1 MSQNSSEDLRTA
13 AELIVNQARAMQ
25 SRGGGNVPYDMSRT
39 HSINLITEEFLGGY
53 MQDGRM
59 SVVRRFFCLFVTFDL
74 FFVSLLW
81 LICIMLNG
89 DNIFIALQKQIVHYT
104 IETSLFDVVAAAICR
119 FIILIFFY
127 ALLYINN
134 WFIIALSTSGSCLFL
149 ISKVFVFDWVKA
161 TPQVFEVILIITSF
175 VLAWGEAWFLD
186 CRVIPQERHA
196 RRYFSVMSG
205 STDRSPLIAPL
216 LSTQNERR
224 PADSVVDFYS
234 PLDSAHNSDAE
245 EELDEDYHQMG
256 LDCVRR
262 TYALLN
268 ATDWKV
274 EKVTKKG
281 DTINSIHR
289 EKMGKIYK
297 LTGRLKYPAKA
308 LCNEMFYKVEE
319 MPHWNPTTLEAKM
332 VRKINSYTD
341 ITYNVSAG
349 SGGGMI
355 KSRDFVNLRCWR
367 CLVDGKIC
375 DESIDPDSSD
385 EEMLNNSCEGSVST
399 ISDGEG
405 ILTPLPGSVGSC
417 RGGPAL
423 DYRLQ
428 DNSTPFNTLSKSL
441 GAKDFTDVMH
451 LNLNNEP
458 PPLDEEFEDAKDH
471 VEDED
476 KPEAVSNKVMA
487 GSVTEKSSNR
497 GRVWVNAAIS
507 VTYDKIPVNPKY
519 TRGENL
525 VSGFAMHEVEGNPDV
540 CIFEWILCIDLKGY
554 IPRYVLDTAYTTF
567 MTDYITY
574 LRKYI
579 KELRQRRRGRPLPRQ

>member
-1 MSQNSSEDLRTA
+1 MSQNSSEDLRSA
-13 AELIVNQARAMQ
+13 AELIINQARAMQ
-25 SRGGGNVPYDMSRT
+25 SRGGGNIPYDMTRT

-89 DNIFIALQKQIVHYT
+89 DNIFVALQKQIVHYT

-119 FIILIFFY
+119 FLVLIFFY
-127 ALLYINN
+127 ALLYVNN
-134 WFIIALSTSGSCLFL
+134 WIIIALSTSGSCLFL

-196 RRYFSVMSG
+196 RRYFSAMTG
-205 STDRSPLIAPL
+205 SADRSPLMAPL
-216 LSTQNERR
+216 LSTQNERN

-245 EELDEDYHQMG
+245 EDLDDEYHQMA
-256 LDCVRR
+256 LDCIRR
-262 TYALLN
+262 TYDLIN
-268 ATDWKV
+268 AHDWKV

-308 LCNEMFYKVEE
+308 LCNELFYNVVD
-319 MPHWNPTTLEAKM
+319 MPRWNPTTLEAKI

-341 ITYNVSAG
+341 ITYNVSAS

-367 CLVDGKIC
+367 CIIDGKIC
-375 DESIDPDSSD
+375 DDNIDADSSD

-399 ISDGEG
+399 ISEGEG
-405 ILTPLPGSVGSC
+405 IITPLPGSVESC
-417 RGGPAL
+417 RGASGNGAFN
-423 DYRLQ
+423 D
-428 DNSTPFNTLSKSL
+428 SSAAAFNTLSKSL

-451 LNLNNEP
+451 LTLNNEP
-458 PPLDEEFEDAKDH
+458 PPLDDEFEDAKDH
-471 VEDED
+471 VEEEN
-476 KPEAVSNKVMA
+476 KPETSSKIPSNIPEKV
-487 GSVTEKSSNR
+487 VKR

-507 VTYDKIPVNPKY
+507 VTYDKVPINPKY

-567 MTDYITY
+567 MTEYITY

-579 KELRQRRRGRPLPRQ
+579 KELRERRRRRTLPRS

>member
-1 MSQNSSEDLRTA
+1 MSQNSSEDLRSA
-13 AELIVNQARAMQ
+13 AELLINQARAMQ
-25 SRGGGNVPYDMSRT
+25 SRGGGNIPYDISRT

-89 DNIFIALQKQIVHYT
+89 DNIFVALQKQIVHYT
-104 IETSLFDVVAAAICR
+104 IEASLFDVVAAAICR
-119 FIILIFFY
+119 FVVLIFFY
-127 ALLYINN
+127 ALLYVNN

-196 RRYFSVMSG
+196 RRYFAAMTS
-205 STDRSPLIAPL
+205 STDRSPLMAPF

-234 PLDSAHNSDAE
+234 PLDSAHNSDE
-245 EELDEDYHQMG
+245 EEEKDEDYHKMG

-262 TYALLN
+262 TYDMLHVS
-268 ATDWKV
+268 DWKV

-281 DTINSIHR
+281 DTISSIHR

-297 LTGRLKYPAKA
+297 LTCRLKYPAKA
-308 LCNEMFYKVEE
+308 LCHELFYKIED
-319 MPHWNPTTLEAKM
+319 MPLWNPTTLESKM

-367 CLVDGKIC
+367 LVVDGKIC
-375 DESIDPDSSD
+375 DESSLDPGSSD

-405 ILTPLPGSVGSC
+405 TITPQPSSVGSC
-417 RGGPAL
+417 RTSSATNMPDSGRA
-423 DYRLQ
+423 
-428 DNSTPFNTLSKSL
+428 FNTLSKSL
-441 GAKDFTDVMH
+441 GAKDFSDVLQLT
-451 LNLNNEP
+451 LNTEP
-458 PPLDEEFEDAKDH
+458 PPLDDEFEDAKDH
-471 VEDED
+471 IEDEEKVAVVVATKSKEPV
-476 KPEAVSNKVMA
+476 KPPA
-487 GSVTEKSSNR
+487 R

-507 VTYDKIPVNPKY
+507 VEYDKIPVYPKY

-525 VSGFAMHEVEGNPDV
+525 VSGFAMHEVESNPDV

-554 IPRYVLDTAYTTF
+554 IPRYVLDSAYTTF

-579 KELRQRRRGRPLPRQ
+579 KELRERRRRRTLPRN